1 MLTCLLL
8 ILKSKENTNYTV
20 YKLKIFILGLIIII
34 FSELSLRFVE
44 NNFINNII
52 ILSMPFV
59 LVIYFYFTF
68 FLKLKFKEL
77 KS

>member
-1 MLTCLLL
+1 MF
-8 ILKSKENTNYTV
+8 IINFKIKENTNYTV